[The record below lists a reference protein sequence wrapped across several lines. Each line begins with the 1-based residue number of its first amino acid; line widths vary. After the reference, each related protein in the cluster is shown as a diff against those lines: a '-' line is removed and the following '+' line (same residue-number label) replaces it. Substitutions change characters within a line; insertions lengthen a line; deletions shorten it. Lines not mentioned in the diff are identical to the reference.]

1 MFLRLGGLVI
11 TSAGPYMKRDGK
23 GVRGRKGCQIDLLI
37 QARRTIC
44 VVEIK
49 RRCEIGRVKPF
60 RQTAD
65 NLWLAAKWF
74 HRAAEQGHAESQY
87 KLGEC
92 YRYGWGLEK
101 DEVEAM
107 KWYRKAAEQ
116 GHEESAHEVFRDATG
131 K

>member
-1 MFLRLGGLVI
+1 MIEQGVGCAKLNLGRYCNAADQGDAMAQYQL
-11 TSAGPYMKRDGK
+11 GKFYDG
-23 GVRGRKGCQIDLLI
+23 GE
-37 QARRTIC
+37 
-44 VVEIK
+44 VVAD
-49 RRCEIGRVKPF
+49 KPF

-87 KLGEC
+87 KLGKC

-116 GHEESAHEVFRDATG
+116 GHEESAHEVLRDATG

>member
-1 MFLRLGGLVI
+1 MGKEVDENE
-11 TSAGPYMKRDGK
+11 AMKWY
-23 GVRGRKGCQIDLLI
+23 RK
-37 QARRTIC
+37 
-44 VVEIK
+44 
-49 RRCEIGRVKPF
+49 
-60 RQTAD
+60 
-65 NLWLAAKWF
+65 
-74 HRAAEQGHAESQY
+74 AAEQSHAESQY

-116 GHEESAHEVFRDATG
+116 RHEESAHEVLRDATD